1 MSQLQFAATTCR
13 YSLLLV
19 ATYCIGDVTG
29 KLLPL
34 WRPARPQATMMALAI
49 ARLLLFL
56 ALFSVALLLQAGPNV
71 FFPAVFVMA
80 LSAW

>member
-1 MSQLQFAATTCR
+1 MTV
-13 YSLLLV
+13 YG
-19 ATYCIGDVTG
+19 IGDLTG
-29 KLLPL
+29 KLMPL
-34 WRPARPQATMMALAI
+34 WRPARPQATVIVLAV

-56 ALFSVALLLQAGPNV
+56 ALLSVALLLQAGPYV